1 MIALLISLVGGGQHS
16 KNIRLIHLKGMQDTI
31 DACKKCEIP
40 NYYYNKYDDIDD
52 YADELLKKYE

>member
-1 MIALLISLVGGGQHS
+1 M
-16 KNIRLIHLKGMQDTI
+16 KDTI